1 MEIVITN
8 LKQDYED
15 HEFIKKHIDNIRN
28 HRNDCLLKTDYLILN
43 DSGLN
48 EVKLNKVKA
57 YGLELRDFMNKLMN
71 NEIEC
76 NIFLH
81 IDDFKDKYFPKL
93 E

>member
-8 LKQDYED
+8 LKQGYED

-48 EVKLNKVKA
+48 EV
-57 YGLELRDFMNKLMN
+57 
-71 NEIEC
+71 
-76 NIFLH
+76 
-81 IDDFKDKYFPKL
+81 ID
-93 E
+93 